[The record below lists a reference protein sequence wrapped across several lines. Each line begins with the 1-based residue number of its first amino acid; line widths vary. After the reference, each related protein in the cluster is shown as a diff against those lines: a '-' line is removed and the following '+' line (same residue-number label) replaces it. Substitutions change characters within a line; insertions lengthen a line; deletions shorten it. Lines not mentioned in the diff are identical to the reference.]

1 MMNLI
6 MNSWKDQKMIPWKK
20 GKNKKTKY
28 FFVDQEGLKMNFV
41 QVMHIDG
48 RKEHI
53 SLHVKTFIVHSFPM
67 A

>member
-1 MMNLI
+1 MKRP
-6 MNSWKDQKMIPWKK
+6 KDDSLEERKK
-20 GKNKKTKY
+20 KKTKY

>member
-1 MMNLI
+1 
-6 MNSWKDQKMIPWKK
+6 
-20 GKNKKTKY
+20 
-28 FFVDQEGLKMNFV
+28 MNFV

>member
-20 GKNKKTKY
+20 GKKKTKY
-28 FFVDQEGLKMNFV
+28 LFVDQEGLKMNFV

-53 SLHVKTFIVHSFPM
+53 
-67 A
+67 